1 MSIKAVIFDLDGTLL
16 DTLGDLT
23 SAVNAAMRHYQ
34 FPLLSESEVCAR
46 VGNGVRRL
54 IAQSVPANTETHVI
68 DDCLKHFQAHYE
80 AHLVERTHPYQGI
93 GAVIEAFHS
102 RGVRMAVLSNKY
114 QAAAER
120 LISHYFPNRITLIRG
135 EIPGIPRKPDPTSTN
150 QILSMLSVQADE
162 VLYIG
167 DSDVDM
173 QTAKAAGITAIGA
186 LWGFRD
192 RESLMAAGAEH
203 VVEHPEHLIQ
213 LLDRLQL
220 DAAMQAF
227 ERNGFT
233 WTFCATSAQAADYVA
248 SQCRGKTIGM
258 GGSVTLDT
266 LGIYDML
273 KKEDTQV
280 FWHWKGDEIRST
292 GDVFLTSANAIS
304 ATGEI
309 VNIDGACNRIAA
321 SVYGFDTCYVVCG
334 INKLTPDMDSAMRRA
349 REIAAPLNTKRL
361 GKRTPCTVDGQ
372 CHDCHSPE
380 RICRAMTILMAPPS
394 RMSHYEIIMVGE
406 NIGY

>member
-23 SAVNAAMRHYQ
+23 SAVNAAMRHYN
-34 FPLLSESEVCAR
+34 FPLLSEEAVRAR

-54 IAQSVPANTETHVI
+54 IERSVPSGTDASVI
-68 DDCLKHFQAHYE
+68 DDCLSRFQAHYD

-93 GAVIEAFHS
+93 PAVIEAFLS

-114 QAAAER
+114 QAAASR
-120 LISHYFPNRITLIRG
+120 LVSHYFPSQIVVTQG
-135 EIPGIPRKPDPTSTN
+135 ELPDVPRKPDPTSTL
-150 QILSMLSVQADE
+150 QVLKTLGVQPDE
-162 VLYIG
+162 TLYIG

-173 QTAKAAGITAIGA
+173 QTALAAGVTAIGA

-192 RESLMAAGAEH
+192 GDSLRAAGAEYIA
-203 VVEHPEHLIQ
+203 EHPEDLIQ

-220 DAAMQAF
+220 DAALHAF
-227 ERNGFT
+227 EKNGFT
-233 WTFCATSAQAADYVA
+233 STFCATPAQAADYIA
-248 SQCRGKTIGM
+248 SQCHGKIVGM
-258 GGSVTLDT
+258 GGSITLDT
-266 LGIYDML
+266 LGVYDML
-273 KKEDTQV
+273 KAQQTDV
-280 FWHWKGDEIRST
+280 HWHWKGDSMIST

-334 INKLTPDMDSAMRRA
+334 INKLTPDLDSAMHRA
-349 REIAAPLNTKRL
+349 RSIAAPLNSKRL
-361 GKRTPCTVDGQ
+361 NKRNPCTVDGQ

-380 RICRAMTILMAPPS
+380 RICRAMTILMAPPT
-394 RMSHYEIIMVGE
+394 RMSHYEIVLVGE

>member
-23 SAVNAAMRHYQ
+23 SAVNAAMRHYN
-34 FPLLSESEVCAR
+34 FPLLSEDDVCAR

-54 IAQSVPANTETHVI
+54 IERSAPTDTTSSII
-68 DDCLKHFQAHYE
+68 DDCLKRFQEHYE

-93 GAVIEAFHS
+93 PAVIEAFHS

-114 QAAAER
+114 QAAADR
-120 LISHYFPNRITLIRG
+120 LVSHYFPSQMALTRG
-135 EIPGIPRKPDPTSTN
+135 EIPGVPRKPDPTSTQ
-150 QILSMLSVQADE
+150 QILSMLNVQPDE

-173 QTAKAAGITAIGA
+173 QTATAAGVTAIGA

-192 RESLMAAGAEH
+192 RESLLAAGAEH
-203 VVEHPEHLIQ
+203 IAEHPEDLIQ

-227 ERNGFT
+227 ETNGFT
-233 WTFCATSAQAADYVA
+233 WTFCATSAQAADYIA
-248 SQCRGKTIGM
+248 SQCHGRTVGM

-266 LGIYDML
+266 LGVYDML
-273 KKEDTQV
+273 KKEQAEV
-280 FWHWKGDEIRST
+280 SWHWKGDAMLPT
-292 GDVFLTSANAIS
+292 GDVFLTSANAVS

-334 INKLTPDMDSAMRRA
+334 INKLTPDLDSAMHRA

-361 GKRTPCTVDGQ
+361 GKRTPCAVDGQ

-394 RMSHYEIIMVGE
+394 RMSHYEIVMVGE

>member
-23 SAVNAAMRHYQ
+23 NAVNAAMRYYQ
-34 FPLLSESEVCAR
+34 FPLLSETDVCAR

-54 IAQSVPANTETHVI
+54 IEQSVPANTESQVI
-68 DDCLKHFQAHYE
+68 DDCLKRFQAHYE
-80 AHLVERTHPYQGI
+80 THLVERTHPYQGI
-93 GAVIEAFHS
+93 PAVMEAFHS
-102 RGVRMAVLSNKY
+102 RGVRMTVLSNKY

-135 EIPGIPRKPDPTSTN
+135 EIVGIPRKPDPTSTN
-150 QILSMLSVQADE
+150 QILSMLNVQADE

-192 RESLMAAGAEH
+192 RESLLAAGAEH
-203 VVEHPEHLIQ
+203 VVEHPEDLIQ

-248 SQCRGKTIGM
+248 SQCHGKVIGM

-266 LGIYDML
+266 IGIYDML
-273 KKEDTQV
+273 KKENAQV
-280 FWHWKGDEIRST
+280 SWHWKGDEILST

-304 ATGEI
+304 ATGEV

-321 SVYGFDTCYVVCG
+321 SVYGFNTCYVVCG
-334 INKLTPDMDSAMRRA
+334 INKLTPDLDSAMRRA

-394 RMSHYEIIMVGE
+394 RMCHYEIVMVGE

>member
-23 SAVNAAMRHYQ
+23 SAVNAAMRHCN
-34 FPLLSESEVCAR
+34 FPLLSEEAVCTR

-54 IAQSVPANTETHVI
+54 IERSAPEGTAASVI
-68 DDCLKHFQAHYE
+68 DDCLSRFQAHYE

-93 GAVIEAFHS
+93 PAVIEAFHS

-114 QAAAER
+114 QAAANR
-120 LISHYFPNRITLIRG
+120 LVSHYFPGQIALTQG
-135 EIPGIPRKPDPTSTN
+135 EIPGVPRKPDPTSTQ
-150 QILSMLSVQADE
+150 QILSILNVQPDE

-173 QTAKAAGITAIGA
+173 QTATAASVTAIGA

-192 RESLMAAGAEH
+192 RESLLAAGAEH
-203 VVEHPEHLIQ
+203 IAEHPEDLIQ

-220 DAAMQAF
+220 DAAMHAF
-227 ERNGFT
+227 EKNGFT
-233 WTFCATSAQAADYVA
+233 WTFCATPEQAADYIA
-248 SQCRGKTIGM
+248 SQCHGKTVGM

-266 LGIYDML
+266 LDVYDML
-273 KKEDTQV
+273 KKEQAEV
-280 FWHWKGDEIRST
+280 HWHWKGDTMLPT
-292 GDVFLTSANAIS
+292 GDVFLTSANAVS

-334 INKLTPDMDSAMRRA
+334 INKLTPDLDSAMHRA
-349 REIAAPLNTKRL
+349 REIAAPLNSKRL

-380 RICRAMTILMAPPS
+380 RICSAMTILMTPPS
-394 RMSHYEIIMVGE
+394 RMSHYEIVMVGE